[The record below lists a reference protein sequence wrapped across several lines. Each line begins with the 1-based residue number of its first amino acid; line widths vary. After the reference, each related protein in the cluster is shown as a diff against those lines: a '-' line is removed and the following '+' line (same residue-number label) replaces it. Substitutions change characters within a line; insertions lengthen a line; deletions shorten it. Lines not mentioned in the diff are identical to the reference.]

1 MISSGE
7 QGGSYSS
14 GVFLGCAP
22 QYSHT
27 GELEITRMGILPTT
41 EGKGS
46 VCRGNLWNPGWI
58 RVLVKRDTDCELGA
72 GVRV

>member
-1 MISSGE
+1 M
-7 QGGSYSS
+7 
-14 GVFLGCAP
+14 
-22 QYSHT
+22 
-27 GELEITRMGILPTT
+27 PTT

-58 RVLVKRDTDCELGA
+58 RVLVKRDTDSELGA